1 MLTQHEDRRAASQ
14 GASRSRRGTTVP
26 ANQPVMQAF
35 IQDGYGVPERVLRFA
50 EIWVPPIGADD
61 VLVRVRATS
70 VNTPDWATVAG
81 TPYIMRPGIGLRR
94 PRHPVRGSDVAGVV
108 EAVGQ
113 DVTDLAPGDEVF
125 GSTRDRAGA
134 FAQYAAAPAT
144 QLARKPAGL
153 SFTDAAAS
161 VMCGL
166 TALVAIRDV
175 ARVSAGTRVLVN
187 GASGGVGTM
196 AVQIAKTLGAE
207 VTGVC
212 GTGNIELVRSLGADH
227 LIDYTKE
234 DFTQS
239 TRRFDV
245 ILDNV
250 LNHPPKA
257 VVRAL
262 APGGK
267 FIPNS
272 LGYTGGLFAGL
283 PRIARA
289 AVMGL
294 GSTNV
299 KTVTPA
305 VNRENLAALLE
316 LLESGEVKVVI
327 AQAYPL
333 DQAARA
339 VAHMLQHHPGG
350 KIAITV

>member
-1 MLTQHEDRRAASQ
+1 MIVQDEDRVAAPKGSRAAK
-14 GASRSRRGTTVP
+14 GARPCSPTR
-26 ANQPVMQAF
+26 VMQAI
-35 IQDGYGVPERVLRFA
+35 IQDGYGAPERVLRLA
-50 EIWVPPIGADD
+50 ETGVPEIGAGD

-81 TPYIMRPGIGLRR
+81 TPYVMRPGIGLRR
-94 PRHPVRGSDVAGVV
+94 PRHPVRGSDIAGVV

-113 DVTDLAPGDEVF
+113 HVTDLAPGDEVF
-125 GSTRDRAGA
+125 GSARGRAGA
-134 FAQYAAAPAT
+134 FAQYAAGPAT

-153 SFTDAAAS
+153 AFTDAAAS

-166 TALVAIRDV
+166 TGLVALRDV
-175 ARVSAGTRVLVN
+175 ARVSGGTRVLVN

-212 GTGNIELVRSLGADH
+212 GTGSMGLVRSLGADH
-227 LIDYTKE
+227 LIDYARE

-239 TRRFDV
+239 RQRFDV

-257 VVRAL
+257 VARVL
-262 APGGK
+262 APGGT
-267 FIPNS
+267 FSPNS

-283 PRIARA
+283 PRMARA
-289 AVMGL
+289 ALMGL

-299 KTVTPA
+299 KTVAPA
-305 VNRENLAALLE
+305 MNRENLAALLQF
-316 LLESGEVKVVI
+316 LESGQVKVVI
-327 AQAYPL
+327 AHTYPL
-333 DQAARA
+333 RQAAAA
-339 VAHMLQHHPGG
+339 VAHMLEHHPGG

>member
-1 MLTQHEDRRAASQ
+1 M
-14 GASRSRRGTTVP
+14 P
-26 ANQPVMQAF
+26 ANPTLMQAV
-35 IQDGYGVPERVLRFA
+35 IQDGYGVPERVMRLA
-50 EIWVPPIGADD
+50 ETAVPSVGPGD

-81 TPYIMRPGIGLRR
+81 APYIMRPGIGLRR
-94 PRHPVRGSDVAGVV
+94 PRHPVRGSDLAGVV
-108 EAVGQ
+108 QAVGQ
-113 DVTDLAPGDEVF
+113 QVTDLAPGDEVL
-125 GSTRDRAGA
+125 GSTGARAGA

-144 QLARKPAGL
+144 QLIRKPPGL
-153 SFTDAAAS
+153 ACTDAAAS

-166 TALVAIRDV
+166 TALVAVRDV
-175 ARVSAGTRVLVN
+175 ARVNAGAHVLIN

-196 AVQIAKTLGAE
+196 AVQIAKALGAE

-212 GTGNIELVRSLGADH
+212 GTGNTELVRSLGADH

-239 TRRFDV
+239 SRRFDV

-262 APGGK
+262 APGGT

-272 LGYTGGLFAGL
+272 IGYTGGLFAGL

-289 AVMGL
+289 VLMGL
-294 GSTNV
+294 GPANV
-299 KTVTPA
+299 RTVTPA
-305 VNRENLAALLE
+305 VNRENLAALLR
-316 LLESGEVKVVI
+316 LLESGQVKVVI
-327 AQAYPL
+327 AQTYPL
-333 DQAARA
+333 DQAAEA
-339 VAHMLQHHPGG
+339 VTHMLRHHPGG
-350 KIAITV
+350 KIAITA

>member
-1 MLTQHEDRRAASQ
+1 MGFQSEGR
-14 GASRSRRGTTVP
+14 VP
-26 ANQPVMQAF
+26 PVMQAI
-35 IQDGYGVPERVLRFA
+35 IQDGYGTPERVLRPA
-50 EIWVPPIGADD
+50 ETALPPIGAGD

-81 TPYIMRPGIGLRR
+81 TPYILRLGVGLRR
-94 PRHPVRGSDVAGVV
+94 PRRPVRGSDIAGVV
-108 EAVGQ
+108 EAVGR
-113 DVTDLAPGDEVF
+113 DVTDLARGDEVF

-134 FAQYAAAPAT
+134 FAQYAAAPAA
-144 QLARKPAGL
+144 QLVKKPAGL

-166 TALVAIRDV
+166 TALVAVRDI

-196 AVQIAKTLGAE
+196 AVQIAKALGAE

-212 GTGNIELVRSLGADH
+212 GTGNTELVRSLGADH
-227 LIDYTKE
+227 LIDYTRE
-234 DFTQS
+234 DFTRSRQ
-239 TRRFDV
+239 RFDF

-262 APGGK
+262 APGGT

-272 LGYTGGLFAGL
+272 IGYTGGLLAGL
-283 PRIARA
+283 PRMARA
-289 AVMGL
+289 ALMGL
-294 GSTNV
+294 GPANV
-299 KTVTPA
+299 RTVTPA
-305 VNRENLAALLE
+305 MNRENLAALLR
-316 LLESGEVKVVI
+316 LLESGQVKVVI
-327 AQAYPL
+327 AQTYPL
-333 DQAARA
+333 DQAAAA
-339 VAHMLQHHPGG
+339 VTHMLGHHPGG